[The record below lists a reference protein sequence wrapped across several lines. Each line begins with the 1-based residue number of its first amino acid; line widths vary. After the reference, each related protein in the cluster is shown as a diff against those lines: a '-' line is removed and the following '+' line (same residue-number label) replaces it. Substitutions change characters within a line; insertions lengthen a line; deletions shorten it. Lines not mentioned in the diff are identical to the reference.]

1 MQTAKRLQRAAQLQ
15 RPREARAHRRRLQRH
30 PLRGTPKRQLRPVGA
45 AVLHGTVPPHRPRR
59 GARRPSRLRGKHPDA
74 EVPRSPLLPPWL
86 LLLLLP
92 AQMALPPPLRH
103 LLRQRR
109 PRSPLPSP
117 RRPPGGPAN
126 ARAPGRRPRRRMR
139 AARVG
144 AGRASGCGSSTSRSS
159 RRARCPC
166 W

>member
-15 RPREARAHRRRLQRH
+15 RPREARAHHRRLQRR
-30 PLRGTPKRQLRPVGA
+30 PLRGTPKQQLLPVEA
-45 AVLHGTVPPHRPRR
+45 AALHETVPPHRPRR

-74 EVPRSPLLPPWL
+74 EVPLSPPLLPWL
-86 LLLLLP
+86 LLLLLL
-92 AQMALPPPLRH
+92 AQMARPQPLRH

-109 PRSPLPSP
+109 PRSPLPSL
-117 RRPPGGPAN
+117 RRPPGGPAS

-144 AGRASGCGSSTSRSS
+144 AGRASGCGSSTSHSS